1 MTKSLVALV
10 GMKHR
15 GTEALVASLPQG
27 EPLTL
32 IREHGNRYDPF
43 AVQVWAREQHV
54 GCIKATQVRPV
65 AMALDARGAPLGMPS
80 QMAALLAIDGGKWPM
95 VELEDD
101 QPEENL
107 K

>member
-1 MTKSLVALV
+1 MKSLVALV

-32 IREHGNRYDPF
+32 VREHGNKYDNF

-54 GCIKATQVRPV
+54 GFIKATQVKPIAL
-65 AMALDARGAPLGMPS
+65 AMDRAE
-80 QMAALLAIDGGKWPM
+80 AANKGSASVWQAKLAIDGGKWPM
-95 VELEDD
+95 VEIDS
-101 QPEENL
+101 
-107 K
+107 